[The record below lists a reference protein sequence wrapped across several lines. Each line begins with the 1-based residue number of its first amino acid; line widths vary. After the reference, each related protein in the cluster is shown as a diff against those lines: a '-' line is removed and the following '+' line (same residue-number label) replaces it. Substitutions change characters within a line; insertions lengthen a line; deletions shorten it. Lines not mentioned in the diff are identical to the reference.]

1 MSSILCLQ
9 IQIIFHILF
18 VKKMNRNA
26 AMLNFFASIT
36 QKNNCVF
43 TRHNMLDLTLVWKI
57 GIMVWGLSLPLCAQ
71 KTGKSIVV
79 ITDCYHPYQDPGDNL
94 DLIQAFALKDV
105 RTLGIILDI
114 TDSFRKDTADHPT
127 LWKDPR
133 GPREAGLI
141 PVMQLQYIFNRE
153 IPFAVGPMRLMQNET
168 DRMEDLPGFQDT
180 GVTLLLDILSR
191 SDEPVEVLSFGSARV
206 LAVAFNRNP
215 ELLRK
220 KISRIHLSA
229 GTASKGHVLGTDAG
243 ANSIPGGEWNVALD
257 VFAFTRLLK
266 SGLNIALYPCA
277 GKDGGFVKDVNNT
290 YYTLHDMSFLSQMHP
305 QLQAYVNYAF
315 EPELKYDFLRDMDRG
330 LVYSRGKKPQFERFH
345 VWESSIWL
353 IVRGLEIVKEGSDG
367 YRLESKDRLK
377 TTDKIVE
384 NRLRP
389 CVFTEIRDDGRFQFE
404 YTESSPV
411 SIFYRSDPEE
421 NERALNYLV
430 PQIFESFKP

>member
-1 MSSILCLQ
+1 
-9 IQIIFHILF
+9 
-18 VKKMNRNA
+18 
-26 AMLNFFASIT
+26 MLNKMA
-36 QKNNCVF
+36 
-43 TRHNMLDLTLVWKI
+43 WKI
-57 GIMVWGLSLPLCAQ
+57 AVLLCGISLSLYAQ
-71 KTGKSIVV
+71 KTGKPIVV

-94 DLIQAFALKDV
+94 DLIQAFALEDV

-133 GPREAGLI
+133 GPREAGVI

-153 IPFAVGPMRLMQNET
+153 IPFAVSPMELMKSET
-168 DRMEDLPGFQDT
+168 DRMEDLPAFQDR
-180 GVTLLLDILSR
+180 GVSLLLNLLEK
-191 SDEPVEVLSFGSARV
+191 SDESVEVLSFGSARV

-215 ELLRK
+215 ELLQK

-229 GTASKGHVLGTDAG
+229 GTASKGHVMGKDAG

-290 YYTLHDMSFLSQMHP
+290 YYTLKDMGFLSRMHP
-305 QLQAYVNYAF
+305 QLQAYINYAF

-330 LVYSRGKKPQFERFH
+330 AVYTQGKKPQFEQFH

-353 IVRGLEIVKEGSDG
+353 IVRGLEMVKEGPDR
-367 YRLESKDRLK
+367 YRLEHKDRLK
-377 TTDKIVE
+377 AADKVVE

-389 CVFTEIRDDGRFQFE
+389 CVLTEIRDDGRFQFE

-411 SIFYRSDPEE
+411 SIFYRADLEE
-421 NERALNYLV
+421 SERALNYLV
-430 PQIFESFKP
+430 PKIFESFKP

>member
-1 MSSILCLQ
+1 
-9 IQIIFHILF
+9 
-18 VKKMNRNA
+18 
-26 AMLNFFASIT
+26 
-36 QKNNCVF
+36 
-43 TRHNMLDLTLVWKI
+43 
-57 GIMVWGLSLPLCAQ
+57 MVCGLSLSLFAQ
-71 KTGKSIVV
+71 KARKPIVV

-94 DLIQAFALKDV
+94 DLIQAFALEDV

-114 TDSFRKDTADHPT
+114 TGSFRKDTADHPT

-133 GPREAGLI
+133 GPREAGVI
-141 PVMQLQYIFNRE
+141 PVTQLQYIFNRE
-153 IPFAVGPMRLMQNET
+153 IPFAVGPMELMKSET
-168 DRMEDLPGFQDT
+168 DRMDNLPGFQDR
-180 GVTLLLDILSR
+180 GVSLLLDLLEK

-229 GTASKGHVLGTDAG
+229 GTASKGHVMGKDAG

-290 YYTLHDMSFLSQMHP
+290 YYTLKDMHFPSRMHP
-305 QLQAYVNYAF
+305 QLQAYINYAF

-330 LVYSRGKKPQFERFH
+330 AVYTKGKKPQFEQFH

-353 IVRGLEIVKEGSDG
+353 IVRGLEMVKEGPDR
-367 YRLESKDRLK
+367 YRLEPKDQLK
-377 TTDKIVE
+377 ATDKVVE

-389 CVFTEIRDDGRFQFE
+389 CVLTEIRDDGRFQFE

-411 SIFYRSDPEE
+411 SIFYRADPEE
-421 NERALNYLV
+421 SEQALNYLV
-430 PQIFESFKP
+430 PKIFESFKP